1 MKKLTKIDMFT
12 LILKEL
18 SDPTQIA
25 FIEHEIELLEN
36 KKMVSR
42 KPTQKTQ
49 KDNEILKLDIVK
61 FLQTSGKSFT
71 ITELQKN
78 VSSIENFSNQRVSA
92 LLTQLVNSGTV
103 SKTYEK
109 RKAYFSAI

>member
-18 SDPTQIA
+18 SDPAQIA

-42 KPTQKTQ
+42 KLTQTQ

-78 VSSIENFSNQRVSA
+78 VSSIENLSNQRVSA

>member
-42 KPTQKTQ
+42 KQTKTQ

-61 FLQTSGKSFT
+61 FLQSSGNSFT

-78 VSSIENFSNQRVSA
+78 ISSIENLSNQRVSA

>member
-42 KPTQKTQ
+42 KLTQTQ
-49 KDNEILKLDIVK
+49 KDNEIL
-61 FLQTSGKSFT
+61 
-71 ITELQKN
+71 
-78 VSSIENFSNQRVSA
+78 
-92 LLTQLVNSGTV
+92 
-103 SKTYEK
+103 
-109 RKAYFSAI
+109 

>member
-42 KPTQKTQ
+42 KPTQTQ

-61 FLQTSGKSFT
+61 LLQTSGKSFT

-78 VSSIENFSNQRVSA
+78 VSSIENLSNQRVSA

>member
-42 KPTQKTQ
+42 KPTQTQ
-49 KDNEILKLDIVK
+49 KDNEILKLDIVN
-61 FLQTSGKSFT
+61 FLQSSEKGFT

-78 VSSIENFSNQRVSA
+78 ISSIENLSNQRVSA
-92 LLTQLVNSGTV
+92 LLTQLVNSGTI
-103 SKTYEK
+103 SKVYEK

>member
-42 KPTQKTQ
+42 RPTQTQ

-61 FLQTSGKSFT
+61 FLQSSGKSFT

-78 VSSIENFSNQRVSA
+78 VSSIENLSNQRVSA

-103 SKTYEK
+103 FKTYEK

>member
-18 SDPTQIA
+18 SDPAQIA

-42 KPTQKTQ
+42 KPTQTQ

-78 VSSIENFSNQRVSA
+78 VSSIENLSNQRVSA

>member
-1 MKKLTKIDMFT
+1 MKKLTKIEMFT

-42 KPTQKTQ
+42 KLTQTQ

-61 FLQTSGKSFT
+61 FLQTSEKSFT

-78 VSSIENFSNQRVSA
+78 VSSIENLSNQRVSA

>member
-42 KPTQKTQ
+42 KLTQTQ

-78 VSSIENFSNQRVSA
+78 VSSIENLSNQRVSA
-92 LLTQLVNSGTV
+92 LLTQLVNSGNV

>member
-42 KPTQKTQ
+42 KLTQTQ

-78 VSSIENFSNQRVSA
+78 VSSIENLSNQRVSA
-92 LLTQLVNSGTV
+92 LLTQLVYSGTV

>member
-42 KPTQKTQ
+42 KPTQTQ

-61 FLQTSGKSFT
+61 FLQSSGKSFT

-78 VSSIENFSNQRVSA
+78 VSSIENLSNQRVSA
-92 LLTQLVNSGTV
+92 LLTQLVNSETV

>member
-1 MKKLTKIDMFT
+1 MFT

-42 KPTQKTQ
+42 KLTQTQ

-61 FLQTSGKSFT
+61 FLQTSEKSFT

-78 VSSIENFSNQRVSA
+78 VSSIENLSNQRVSA

>member
-42 KPTQKTQ
+42 KPTQTQ

-71 ITELQKN
+71 ITELQKK
-78 VSSIENFSNQRVSA
+78 VSSIENLSNQRVSA

>member
-42 KPTQKTQ
+42 RPTQTQ

-78 VSSIENFSNQRVSA
+78 VSSIENLSNQRVSA

>member
-42 KPTQKTQ
+42 KPTQTQ

-78 VSSIENFSNQRVSA
+78 VSSIENLSNQRVSA
-92 LLTQLVNSGTV
+92 LLTQLVNSGAV
-103 SKTYEK
+103 SKNYEK

>member
-42 KPTQKTQ
+42 KPTQTQ

-61 FLQTSGKSFT
+61 FLQSSGKSFT

-78 VSSIENFSNQRVSA
+78 VSSIENLSNQRVSA

>member
-42 KPTQKTQ
+42 KPTQTQ

-78 VSSIENFSNQRVSA
+78 VSSIENLSNQRVSA

>member
-1 MKKLTKIDMFT
+1 MKKLTKIDMLT

-42 KPTQKTQ
+42 KPTQTQ

-78 VSSIENFSNQRVSA
+78 VSSIENLSNQRVSA

>member
-42 KPTQKTQ
+42 KLTQTQ

-78 VSSIENFSNQRVSA
+78 VSSIENLSNQRVSA

>member
-1 MKKLTKIDMFT
+1 MKKLTKIEMFT

-42 KPTQKTQ
+42 KLTQTQ

-78 VSSIENFSNQRVSA
+78 VSSIENLSNQRVSA

>member
-1 MKKLTKIDMFT
+1 MKKLTKIDMLT

-18 SDPTQIA
+18 SDPVQIA

-42 KPTQKTQ
+42 KPTQTQ

-78 VSSIENFSNQRVSA
+78 VSSIENLSNQRVSA

>member
-42 KPTQKTQ
+42 KPTQKQ
-49 KDNEILKLDIVK
+49 KDSEILKLDIVK

-78 VSSIENFSNQRVSA
+78 ISSIENLSNQRVSA

>member
-1 MKKLTKIDMFT
+1 MKKLTKIEMFT

-42 KPTQKTQ
+42 KLTQTQ

-78 VSSIENFSNQRVSA
+78 VSSIENLSNQRVSA
-92 LLTQLVNSGTV
+92 LLTQLVNSGNV

>member
-1 MKKLTKIDMFT
+1 MKKLTKIEMFT

-42 KPTQKTQ
+42 KLTQTQ

-61 FLQTSGKSFT
+61 FLQSSGESFT

-78 VSSIENFSNQRVSA
+78 VSSIENLSNQRVSA